1 MLYIHVSRLNCKVRR
16 VEIWIGPNFAVEN
29 PSNVSNDGRELH
41 RAGVSRA
48 LSKAIKLF
56 QFLDRL
62 K

>member
-41 RAGVSRA
+41 RAGVSTMNWEQA
-48 LSKAIKLF
+48 PE
-56 QFLDRL
+56 
-62 K
+62 